1 MSNKL
6 SRERKVIIGILG
18 VALAGLAADRLFF
31 SSGLTGPAEASAAA
45 GEFAVDAS
53 LEALVEEIDAEPALI
68 PERTESITAT
78 LAGQFE
84 EYARQGSPDVTGLS
98 DVFRPSDSWLQ
109 TSDAPDGVARTIS
122 AADEFGVS
130 HTLSAVIMSRSN
142 PGAVVNR
149 QLITIGQE
157 IDGFVLVSVNER
169 SAIFEARDEQ
179 AILTLD
185 GRTDP
190 SS

>member
-53 LEALVEEIDAEPALI
+53 LDALVEEIDAEPASA
-68 PERTESITAT
+68 PERTESLTAT
-78 LAGQFE
+78 LSGRFE
-84 EYARQGSPDVTGLS
+84 KYARQDSADVTGLS
-98 DVFRPSDSWLQ
+98 DVFRPSDSWLG
-109 TSDAPDGVARTIS
+109 TSEAPGGAARTIT
-122 AADEFGVS
+122 AADEFGMR
-130 HTLSAVIMSRSN
+130 HTLSAIMMSRSN

-149 QLITIGQE
+149 QLITVGKE
-157 IDGFVLVSVNER
+157 LDGFTLVAVNER
-169 SAIFEARDEQ
+169 SVVFEAEGEQ
-179 AILTLD
+179 VVLEL
-185 GRTDP
+185 DP
-190 SS
+190 SAGS